1 MDFKTKLE
9 QTNKKLNELQQTDD
23 LGEAKELYEDIL
35 DRTDDLEKEIN
46 DMAEELDIET
56 VE

>member
-23 LGEAKELYEDIL
+23 LGDAKELYEDIL